1 VDVKTHKIVAQM
13 KDEYGR
19 YMDSEKV
26 LDMQYNADGKLIR
39 TVNQFS
45 IGDPEAY
52 AARVARAKDAKSAS
66 N

>member
-1 VDVKTHKIVAQM
+1 M

-19 YMDSEKV
+19 NMDSEKV
-26 LDMQYNADGKLIR
+26 LDMEYDADGKLIR

-45 IGDPEAY
+45 IGDPGAY
-52 AARVARAKDAKSAS
+52 AARVARAKGAKSAS